1 MPFSLG
7 GRLSDLSPGCSACQQ
22 RAGDDYVKNLEAPTH
37 VVQPTASLLGEV
49 RPSFSNS
56 LSLGKRTRKLVVLA
70 VAVYTRYTEYILQA
84 QAQAEPEGYQ
94 PIESHT
100 STITSA
106 AGSSEPWSDFP
117 PLADHGSGPQ
127 KSRTQSSRRTT
138 FFTDVLRQRLLVQLS
153 RSKSST
159 RTGTLRSHGREKGHQ
174 QNGGGHLD
182 DACDA
187 RSLLDS

>member
-138 FFTDVLRQRLLVQLS
+138 FFTGIQGVRHEDLTHASKNMCCASGYLCNSRGQNRQQ
-153 RSKSST
+153 
-159 RTGTLRSHGREKGHQ
+159 GRE
-174 QNGGGHLD
+174 
-182 DACDA
+182 
-187 RSLLDS
+187 R